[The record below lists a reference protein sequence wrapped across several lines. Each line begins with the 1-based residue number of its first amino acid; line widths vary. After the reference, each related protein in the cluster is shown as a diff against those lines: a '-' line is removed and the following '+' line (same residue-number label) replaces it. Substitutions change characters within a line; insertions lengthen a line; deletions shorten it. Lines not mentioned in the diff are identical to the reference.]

1 MMDNF
6 TPFDSL
12 TLRGFNAP
20 KSFSAESFSTSYS
33 APASYVLRGKSTY
46 AVGASGWNLLEW
58 SKKCNTALAT
68 EIRVEGEENAR
79 LSRIDTSKMADGT
92 TLHTL
97 VVPKGAKLRI
107 QGIPLDTGAEDGN
120 YDFGWKSVTKWAKD
134 GFSQDYHVANE
145 KKESLTGMGG
155 VDVYR
160 QYYNYP
166 NLALLS
172 VAESKRQHPEWY
184 ENNGVTPEQFA
195 DNLENIYA
203 DIGEQMLNIAQN
215 NPYTLQTLQGKSNI
229 FTSDGSDY
237 SLKDSNI
244 TTFNQEGSY
253 LITLRYGY
261 DANSER
267 ENEWYAGKAGFWN
280 YATRAILEIGSLF
293 VGGWIAQG
301 LVKGAMG
308 LRGAYLSGRSLTGM
322 ARLAGATTVRLGPTA
337 TSALIQTSMLG
348 AEVLAWSSPWLSPM
362 FTGAKLS
369 NNDCDF
375 PASGHIHNFE
385 VRVYDPAKTDAYG
398 NATCPTGTQRPLVET
413 NPPRL
418 ADIPC
423 CPPNST
429 YESHT
434 GLCKKADGSVA
445 DPSISEG
452 QSGESVKWLVD
463 NSDSTPQL
471 SVKVLGALGLAAV
484 FLTRFLRKNR

>member
-1 MMDNF
+1 MLDNF

-12 TLRGFNAP
+12 NLHGISTP

-33 APASYVLRGKSTY
+33 APANYVLRGKSAY
-46 AVGASGWNLLEW
+46 AVGASGWNPLEW

-79 LSRIDTSKMADGT
+79 LSRVDTSKMADGT

-97 VVPKGAKLRI
+97 VIPKGAKLRI
-107 QGIPLDTGAEDGN
+107 QGIPLDTGAKDGK

-166 NLALLS
+166 NLALLA
-172 VAESKRQHPEWY
+172 VAESKRQNPEWY
-184 ENNGVTPEQFA
+184 ENNGVTPEQFV
-195 DNLENIYA
+195 DNLDNIYD
-203 DIGEQMLNIAQN
+203 DIGKQMLSIAEN

-229 FTSDGSDY
+229 FTADGSDY
-237 SLKDSNI
+237 TLRDNNI
-244 TTFNQEGSY
+244 KTFNKEGSY
-253 LITLRYGY
+253 LLTLRYGY
-261 DANSER
+261 DANSSK
-267 ENEWYAGKAGFWN
+267 ENDWYAGKSGFWN
-280 YATRAILEIGSLF
+280 YATRGILEIGSLF

-301 LVKGAMG
+301 LTKAALGI
-308 LRGAYLSGRSLTGM
+308 RSLKMSQTGLSAM
-322 ARLAGATTVRLGPTA
+322 AKAAQVSTVRVA
-337 TSALIQTSMLG
+337 STSALIQTSVLG
-348 AEVLAWSSPWLSPM
+348 TELLAWSSPWLSPM

-375 PASGHIHNFE
+375 PASGHVHNFE

-398 NATCPTGTQRPLVET
+398 NATCPKGTQRPLVET

-423 CPPNST
+423 CPEGSV
-429 YESHT
+429 YEPHT
-434 GLCKKADGSVA
+434 GICKKPDGLEA

-452 QSGESVKWLVD
+452 QSGESVRWLVD
-463 NSDSTPQL
+463 NSDSSPQL
-471 SVKVLGALGLAAV
+471 TVKALAAV
-484 FLTRFLRKNR
+484 GLGLVFITRFLRGK

>member
-1 MMDNF
+1 MLDNF

-12 TLRGFNAP
+12 NLHGISTP

-33 APASYVLRGKSTY
+33 APANYVLRGKSAY
-46 AVGASGWNLLEW
+46 SASW

-68 EIRVEGEENAR
+68 EIKVEGEDNAR
-79 LSRIDTSKMADGT
+79 LSRVDTSKMADGT

-97 VVPKGAKLRI
+97 VIPKGAKLRI
-107 QGIPLDTGAEDGN
+107 QGIPLDTGAKDGK

-166 NLALLS
+166 NLALLA
-172 VAESKRQHPEWY
+172 VAESKRQNPEWY
-184 ENNGVTPEQFA
+184 ENNGVTPEQFV
-195 DNLENIYA
+195 DNLDNIYD
-203 DIGEQMLNIAQN
+203 DIGKQMLSIAEN

-229 FTSDGSDY
+229 FTADGSDY
-237 SLKDSNI
+237 TLRDNNI
-244 TTFNQEGSY
+244 KTFNKEGSY
-253 LITLRYGY
+253 LLTLRYGY
-261 DANSER
+261 DANSSK
-267 ENEWYAGKAGFWN
+267 ENDWYAGKSGFWN
-280 YATRAILEIGSLF
+280 YATRGILEIGSLF
-293 VGGWIAQG
+293 VGGWVAQG
-301 LVKGAMG
+301 LTKAALGIRG
-308 LRGAYLSGRSLTGM
+308 LRMSQTGLSAM
-322 ARLAGATTVRLGPTA
+322 AKAAQVSTVRVA
-337 TSALIQTSMLG
+337 STSAFIQTSLLG
-348 AEVLAWSSPWLSPM
+348 TELLAWSSPWLSPM

-398 NATCPTGTQRPLVET
+398 NATCPKGTQRPLIET

-423 CPPNST
+423 CPEGSV
-429 YESHT
+429 YEPHT
-434 GLCKKADGSVA
+434 GICKKPDGSEA
-445 DPSISEG
+445 DPSVSEG
-452 QSGESVKWLVD
+452 QSGESVRWLVD
-463 NSDSTPQL
+463 NSDSSPQL
-471 SVKVLGALGLAAV
+471 TVKALAAV
-484 FLTRFLRKNR
+484 GLGLVFITRLLRGK

>member
-1 MMDNF
+1 MLDNF

-12 TLRGFNAP
+12 TLQGVSTP

-33 APASYVLRGKSTY
+33 APANYVLRGKSAY
-46 AVGASGWNLLEW
+46 SASW

-68 EIRVEGEENAR
+68 EIRVEGEDNAR
-79 LSRIDTSKMADGT
+79 LSRVDTSKMADGT

-97 VVPKGAKLRI
+97 VVPKGAKLQI
-107 QGIPLDTGAEDGN
+107 QGIPLDTGAKDGKF
-120 YDFGWKSVTKWAKD
+120 DFGWKSVTKWAKD

-145 KKESLTGMGG
+145 KKESLTGLGG

-172 VAESKRQHPEWY
+172 VAESKRQNPEWY
-184 ENNGVTPEQFA
+184 NNDGVTPEQFA
-195 DNLENIYA
+195 DNLENIYS

-237 SLKDSNI
+237 NLKDSNI

-261 DANSER
+261 DANSTK
-267 ENEWYAGKAGFWN
+267 ENDWYAGKAGFWN
-280 YATRAILEIGSLF
+280 YAVRGILEVGSIVL
-293 VGGWIAQG
+293 GGWVAQG
-301 LVKGAMG
+301 LTKAALG
-308 LRGAYLSGRSLTGM
+308 LRAVKMSQTGIRAM
-322 ARLAGATTVRLGPTA
+322 AKAAQVSTVRVA
-337 TSALIQTSMLG
+337 STSAFIQTSLLG
-348 AEVLAWSSPWLSPM
+348 TELLAWSSPWLSPM

-375 PASGHIHNFE
+375 PASGHVHNFE
-385 VRVYDPAKTDAYG
+385 VRVYDPTKTDAYG
-398 NATCPTGTQRPLVET
+398 NATCPKGMQRPLVET

-429 YESHT
+429 YESNT
-434 GLCKKADGSVA
+434 GLCKKADGSVT
-445 DPSISEG
+445 DPSVSEG
-452 QSGESVKWLVD
+452 QSGESVVWA
-463 NSDSTPQL
+463 NNSSDSAPQL
-471 SVKVLGALGLAAV
+471 SVKMLGAIGLGLV
-484 FLTRFLRKNR
+484 FLTRLIGKR

>member
-1 MMDNF
+1 MLDNF

-12 TLRGFNAP
+12 NLHSVSTP

-33 APASYVLRGKSTY
+33 APANYVLRGKSAY
-46 AVGASGWNLLEW
+46 SASW

-68 EIRVEGEENAR
+68 EIRVEGEDNAR
-79 LSRIDTSKMADGT
+79 LSRVDTSKMADGT

-97 VVPKGAKLRI
+97 VIPKGAKLRI
-107 QGIPLDTGAEDGN
+107 QGIPLDTGAKDGK

-134 GFSQDYHVANE
+134 GFSQDYHVADE

-172 VAESKRQHPEWY
+172 VAESKSQNPEWY
-184 ENNGVTPEQFA
+184 ENNGVTPEQFV
-195 DNLENIYA
+195 DNLENIYD
-203 DIGEQMLNIAQN
+203 DIGTKMLSIAEN

-229 FTSDGSDY
+229 FTADGSDY
-237 SLKDSNI
+237 TLQDNNI
-244 TTFNQEGSY
+244 KTFNKEGSY
-253 LITLRYGY
+253 LLTLRYGY
-261 DANSER
+261 DANSSKD
-267 ENEWYAGKAGFWN
+267 NDWYAGKAGFWN
-280 YATRAILEIGSLF
+280 YAVRGILEIGSLIA
-293 VGGWIAQG
+293 GGWVAQG
-301 LVKGAMG
+301 LTKAALGIRG
-308 LRGAYLSGRSLTGM
+308 LRMSQTGLSAM
-322 ARLAGATTVRLGPTA
+322 AKAAQVSTVRVA
-337 TSALIQTSMLG
+337 STSALIQTSVLG
-348 AEVLAWSSPWLSPM
+348 TELLAWSSPWLSPM

-385 VRVYDPAKTDAYG
+385 VKVYDPAKTDAYG
-398 NATCPTGTQRPLVET
+398 NATCPKGTQRPLVET

-423 CPPNST
+423 CP
-429 YESHT
+429 E
-434 GLCKKADGSVA
+434 GSVYEPNTGICKNPNGSEA

-452 QSGESVKWLVD
+452 QSGESVRWLVD
-463 NSDSTPQL
+463 NSDSSPQL
-471 SVKVLGALGLAAV
+471 TVKALAAV
-484 FLTRFLRKNR
+484 GLGLVFITRFLRGK

>member
-1 MMDNF
+1 MLDNF

-12 TLRGFNAP
+12 NLHSVSTP

-33 APASYVLRGKSTY
+33 APSSYVLRGKSAY
-46 AVGASGWNLLEW
+46 AVGASGFNPLEW

-68 EIRVEGEENAR
+68 EIRVEGEDNAR
-79 LSRIDTSKMADGT
+79 LSRVDTSLMADGT
-92 TLHTL
+92 KLYTL
-97 VVPKGAKLRI
+97 VVPKGAQLRI
-107 QGIPLDTGAEDGN
+107 QGIPLDTGAKDGKF
-120 YDFGWKSVTKWAKD
+120 DFGWKSVTKWAKD

-145 KKESLTGMGG
+145 KKESLTGVGG

-184 ENNGVTPEQFA
+184 DNDGVTPEQFA
-195 DNLENIYA
+195 DNLENIYD
-203 DIGEQMLNIAQN
+203 DIGMQMLNIAEN

-229 FTSDGSDY
+229 FTADGSDY
-237 SLKDSNI
+237 TLQDNNI
-244 TTFNQEGSY
+244 KTFNKEGSY

-261 DANSER
+261 DANSSK
-267 ENEWYAGKAGFWN
+267 ENDWYAGKAGFWN
-280 YATRAILEIGSLF
+280 YAVRGILEIGSIVL
-293 VGGWIAQG
+293 GGWIAQG
-301 LVKGAMG
+301 LTKAAMG

-337 TSALIQTSMLG
+337 TSGLIQTSLLG
-348 AEVLAWSSPWLSPM
+348 TELLAWSSPWLSPM

-375 PASGHIHNFE
+375 PASGHVHNFE
-385 VRVYDPAKTDAYG
+385 IKVYDPAKTDAYG
-398 NATCPTGTQRPLVET
+398 NPTCPKGTQRPLVET
-413 NPPRL
+413 TPPRL

-423 CPPNST
+423 CPEGSVYEPN
-429 YESHT
+429 T
-434 GLCKKADGSVA
+434 GFCKKADGSAA

-452 QSGESVKWLVD
+452 QSGESVRWLVD
-463 NSDSTPQL
+463 NSESSPQL
-471 SVKVLGALGLAAV
+471 TVKALAAVGLGLV
-484 FLTRFLRKNR
+484 FLTRWLRRK

>member
-1 MMDNF
+1 MDNF

-20 KSFSAESFSTSYS
+20 QTFAAESFSTSYS
-33 APASYVLRGKSTY
+33 APASYVLRGKSAY
-46 AVGASGWNLLEW
+46 AVGASGWFWEW

-68 EIRVEGEENAR
+68 EIQVEGEENAR
-79 LSRIDTSKMADGT
+79 LSRVDTSLMADGT
-92 TLHTL
+92 KLYTL
-97 VVPKGAKLRI
+97 VVPKGANLRI
-107 QGIPLDTGAEDGN
+107 QGIPLDTGAKDGN
-120 YDFGWKSVTKWAKD
+120 FNFGWTSFTKWAGD

-237 SLKDSNI
+237 TLKDSNI
-244 TTFNQEGSY
+244 TSFNQEGSY
-253 LITLRYGY
+253 LVTLRYGY
-261 DANSER
+261 DANSTK
-267 ENEWYAGKAGFWN
+267 ENDWYAGKAGFWN
-280 YATRAILEIGSLF
+280 YATRGILEIGSIF

-301 LVKGAMG
+301 LTKAALGIRG
-308 LRGAYLSGRSLTGM
+308 LRMSQTGIRAM
-322 ARLAGATTVRLGPTA
+322 AKVAQVSTVRVASTA
-337 TSALIQTSMLG
+337 AFIQTSLLG
-348 AEVLAWSSPWLSPM
+348 AELLAWSSPWLSPM

-375 PASGHIHNFE
+375 PASGHVHNFE
-385 VRVYDPAKTDAYG
+385 VRVYDPTKTDAYG
-398 NATCPTGTQRPLVET
+398 NATCPKGMQRPLVET

-418 ADIPC
+418 ADMPC

-429 YESHT
+429 YEPHT
-434 GLCKKADGSVA
+434 GLCKKSDGSVA
-445 DPSISEG
+445 DPSLSEG

-463 NSDSTPQL
+463 NSESTPQL
-471 SVKVLGALGLAAV
+471 SVKVLGAIGLGFI
-484 FLTRFLRKNR
+484 FLTQMLRRNS

>member
-1 MMDNF
+1 MLDNF

-12 TLRGFNAP
+12 NLHGISTP

-33 APASYVLRGKSTY
+33 APANYVLRGKSAY
-46 AVGASGWNLLEW
+46 SASW

-68 EIRVEGEENAR
+68 EIKVEGEDNAR
-79 LSRIDTSKMADGT
+79 LSRVDTSKMADGT

-97 VVPKGAKLRI
+97 VIPKGAKLRI
-107 QGIPLDTGAEDGN
+107 QGIPLDTGAKDGK

-166 NLALLS
+166 NLALLA
-172 VAESKRQHPEWY
+172 VAESKRQNPEWY
-184 ENNGVTPEQFA
+184 ENNGVTPEQFV
-195 DNLENIYA
+195 DNLDNIYD
-203 DIGEQMLNIAQN
+203 DIGKQMLSIAEN

-229 FTSDGSDY
+229 FTADGSDY
-237 SLKDSNI
+237 TLRDNNI
-244 TTFNQEGSY
+244 KTFNKEGSY
-253 LITLRYGY
+253 LLTLRYGY
-261 DANSER
+261 DANSSK
-267 ENEWYAGKAGFWN
+267 ENDWYAGKSGFWN
-280 YATRAILEIGSLF
+280 YATRGILEIGSLF
-293 VGGWIAQG
+293 VGGWVAQG
-301 LVKGAMG
+301 LTKAALGIRG
-308 LRGAYLSGRSLTGM
+308 LRMSQTGLSAM
-322 ARLAGATTVRLGPTA
+322 AKAAQVSTVRVA
-337 TSALIQTSMLG
+337 STSAFIQTSVLG
-348 AEVLAWSSPWLSPM
+348 TELLAWSSPWLSPM

-398 NATCPTGTQRPLVET
+398 NATCPKGTQRPLIET

-423 CPPNST
+423 CPEGSV
-429 YESHT
+429 YEPHT
-434 GLCKKADGSVA
+434 GICKKPDGSEA
-445 DPSISEG
+445 DPSVSEG
-452 QSGESVKWLVD
+452 QSGESVRWLVD
-463 NSDSTPQL
+463 NSDSSPQL
-471 SVKVLGALGLAAV
+471 TVKALAAV
-484 FLTRFLRKNR
+484 GLGLVFITRLLRGK

>member
-1 MMDNF
+1 MLDNF

-12 TLRGFNAP
+12 TLHSVNTP

-33 APASYVLRGKSTY
+33 APASYILRGKSAY
-46 AVGASGWNLLEW
+46 SASW

-68 EIRVEGEENAR
+68 EIKVEGEDNAR
-79 LSRIDTSKMADGT
+79 LSRVDTSKMADGT

-97 VVPKGAKLRI
+97 VIPRGAKLRI
-107 QGIPLDTGAEDGN
+107 QGIPLDTGAKDGK

-145 KKESLTGMGG
+145 KKESLTGLGG

-172 VAESKRQHPEWY
+172 VAESKRQNPEWY
-184 ENNGVTPEQFA
+184 QNDGVTPEQFA
-195 DNLENIYA
+195 DNLENIYS
-203 DIGEQMLNIAQN
+203 DIGKQMLNIAEN

-229 FTSDGSDY
+229 FTADGSDY
-237 SLKDSNI
+237 TLQDNNI
-244 TTFNQEGSY
+244 KTFDKEGSY

-261 DANSER
+261 DANSSK
-267 ENEWYAGKAGFWN
+267 ENDWYAGKAGFWN
-280 YATRAILEIGSLF
+280 YATRGILEIGSIVL
-293 VGGWIAQG
+293 GGWVAQG
-301 LVKGAMG
+301 LTKTAMG

-337 TSALIQTSMLG
+337 TSGLIQTSLLG
-348 AEVLAWSSPWLSPM
+348 TELLAWSSPWLSPM

-385 VRVYDPAKTDAYG
+385 IKVYDPSKTDAYG
-398 NATCPTGTQRPLVET
+398 NPTCPKGTQRPLVET
-413 NPPRL
+413 TPPRL

-423 CPPNST
+423 CPEGSVYEPN
-429 YESHT
+429 T
-434 GLCKKADGSVA
+434 GLCKKADGSKA

-452 QSGESVKWLVD
+452 QSGESVRWLVD
-463 NSDSTPQL
+463 NSDSSPQL
-471 SVKVLGALGLAAV
+471 TVKALAAV
-484 FLTRFLRKNR
+484 GLGLVFITRFLRSK

>member
-1 MMDNF
+1 MDNF

-20 KSFSAESFSTSYS
+20 QTFAAESFSTSYS
-33 APASYVLRGKSTY
+33 APASYVLRGKSAY
-46 AVGASGWNLLEW
+46 AVGASGWFWEW

-68 EIRVEGEENAR
+68 EIQVEGEENAR
-79 LSRIDTSKMADGT
+79 LSRVDTSLMADGT
-92 TLHTL
+92 KLYTL
-97 VVPKGAKLRI
+97 VVPKGANLRI
-107 QGIPLDTGAEDGN
+107 QGIPLDTGAKDGN
-120 YDFGWKSVTKWAKD
+120 FNFGWTSFTKWAGD

-172 VAESKRQHPEWY
+172 VAESKRQNPEWY
-184 ENNGVTPEQFA
+184 NNDGVTPEHFA

-237 SLKDSNI
+237 TLKDSNI
-244 TTFNQEGSY
+244 TSFNQEGSY
-253 LITLRYGY
+253 LVTLRYGY
-261 DANSER
+261 DANSTK
-267 ENEWYAGKAGFWN
+267 ENDWYAGKAGFWN
-280 YATRAILEIGSLF
+280 YATRGILEIGSIF

-301 LVKGAMG
+301 LTKAALGIRG
-308 LRGAYLSGRSLTGM
+308 LRMSQTGIRAM
-322 ARLAGATTVRLGPTA
+322 AKVAQVSTVRVASTA
-337 TSALIQTSMLG
+337 AFIQTSLLG
-348 AEVLAWSSPWLSPM
+348 AELLAWSSPWLSPM

-375 PASGHIHNFE
+375 PASGHVHNFE
-385 VRVYDPAKTDAYG
+385 VRVYDPTKTDAYG
-398 NATCPTGTQRPLVET
+398 NATCPKGMQRPLVET

-418 ADIPC
+418 ADMPC

-429 YESHT
+429 YEPHT
-434 GLCKKADGSVA
+434 GLCKKSDGSVA
-445 DPSISEG
+445 DPSLSEG

-463 NSDSTPQL
+463 NSESTPQL
-471 SVKVLGALGLAAV
+471 SVKVLGAIGLGFI
-484 FLTRFLRKNR
+484 FLTQMLRRNS